1 MAKQKIDQL
10 TVSYDKDADVLYITE
25 GKPRE
30 AIGEMM
36 EDGIIV
42 RRAIRKQKKLLVL
55 RLWISQNIFLMTSH
69 SVYHLQH
76 IFRQLVAKA

>member
-1 MAKQKIDQL
+1 MAKQKTDRL

-36 EDGIIV
+36 DDGIIV
-42 RRAIRKQKKLLVL
+42 LAYDIDTKFLGTGLSRESKREKK
-55 RLWISQNIFLMTSH
+55 RNIQLC
-69 SVYHLQH
+69 HL
-76 IFRQLVAKA
+76 I

>member
-10 TVSYDKDADVLYITE
+10 TVSYDKDSDVLYITE

-36 EDGIIV
+36 DDGVIV
-42 RRAIRKQKKLLVL
+42 RRDSKTKEIIGFTIVDFTEHFSDAKP
-55 RLWISQNIFLMTSH
+55 
-69 SVYHLQH
+69 QH
-76 IFRQLVAKA
+76 IPIKVHFSALQTAK

>member
-36 EDGIIV
+36 DEGIIV
-42 RRAIRKQKKLLVL
+42 RRDVKTKAVIGFTIVDFTEHFVGDKPQRIPLKAHF
-55 RLWISQNIFLMTSH
+55 SS
-69 SVYHLQH
+69 LQT
-76 IFRQLVAKA
+76 V

>member
-30 AIGEMM
+30 AIGQMM
-36 EDGIIV
+36 DDGIIV
-42 RRAIRKQKKLLVL
+42 RRDSKTKEIVGFTIVDFTEHFSNHKPQLIPLKARFSAL
-55 RLWISQNIFLMTSH
+55 QNI
-69 SVYHLQH
+69 
-76 IFRQLVAKA
+76 

>member
-36 EDGIIV
+36 DNGIIV
-42 RRAIRKQKKLLVL
+42 RRD
-55 RLWISQNIFLMTSH
+55 
-69 SVYHLQH
+69 
-76 IFRQLVAKA
+76 AKTKVIIGFTIVDFTEHFSNDKPQRIPLTAHFSAVSR